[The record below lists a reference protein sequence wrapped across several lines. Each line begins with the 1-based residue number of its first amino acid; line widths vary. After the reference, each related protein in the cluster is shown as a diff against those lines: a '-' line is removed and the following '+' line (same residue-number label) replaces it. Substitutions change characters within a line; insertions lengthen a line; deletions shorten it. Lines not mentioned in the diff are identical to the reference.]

1 MKTLKLTIFL
11 FVLIIGTQIYAQKS
25 NEIGIYYGL
34 TDNDF
39 LSNDLVGGN
48 SYEIQSN
55 FEIGFKYLSLISKNL
70 KLETGINYTK
80 LDVEI
85 HPAPMYPPLESRFE
99 KMEMISIPLYIN
111 YSFLKHFFIN
121 GGPMIDFNLSDTSID
136 SQSGIGFGF
145 GFGGKVE
152 FDHFLI
158 FVNPNFKKH
167 SLISFENSNNHRKLI
182 EVGVQFGL
190 SYKF

>member
-1 MKTLKLTIFL
+1 
-11 FVLIIGTQIYAQKS
+11 
-25 NEIGIYYGL
+25 
-34 TDNDF
+34 
-39 LSNDLVGGN
+39 
-48 SYEIQSN
+48 
-55 FEIGFKYLSLISKNL
+55 
-70 KLETGINYTK
+70 
-80 LDVEI
+80 
-85 HPAPMYPPLESRFE
+85 
-99 KMEMISIPLYIN
+99 
-111 YSFLKHFFIN
+111 
-121 GGPMIDFNLSDTSID
+121 MIDFNLSDTSID

-182 EVGVQFGL
+182 EIGVQFGL